1 MSKKSNTGGGL
12 SLTAVLFV
20 VFLVLK
26 LTGNIDWSWW
36 WVTSPLWIP
45 LAFFV
50 SIVVLVFTI
59 FMLLLAIGFDFASI
73 KDKFEN
79 IVDKFR

>member
-26 LTGNIDWSWW
+26 LTGNIDWSWL

-59 FMLLLAIGFDFASI
+59 FMLLLSLGFDFASV

-79 IVDKFR
+79 ILDKFR